1 MTNLYCITRFFAS
14 PSPLI
19 IADKTA
25 FLRNVFTITY
35 LSLVICQSFL
45 SSALFAAPPNQ
56 PELPSVFLG
65 QGTMA
70 GEVTDVSALL
80 QTRLTVATELDPT
93 GDLRGAVGVACF
105 EWSTREDFN
114 DVHRTP
120 FQTATDKSD
129 FIVRAELTGL
139 KPNTT
144 YQYRALYGATPATA
158 QVGPNCSFKTLPGEA
173 INTRVRFIVGS
184 CMNYNKFM
192 HGKLGKASGPLTA
205 TENDKRLGY
214 PSFEAMLNLRPDFF
228 VGTGDIVYYDNPM
241 RVSETIP
248 QLRKCWHEQFCFP
261 RMIDFFRSVPAY
273 WSKDDHDFRF
283 NESDNSTDRQPLP
296 KTGIDMFREQL
307 PLVATG
313 SEKPTYR
320 THRVS
325 KELQIW
331 LSEGRDYRS
340 PNEMADGPG
349 KSLWGVEQ
357 REWLKKTLRESDAKW
372 KILISPTPMVGPDDL
387 SKIDNHADLSGFRH
401 EADAFFSWLME
412 NKIQLVVIC
421 GDRHW
426 QYHSIHPSGVE
437 EFACGALND
446 ENARLG
452 VAAGDKRGSDP
463 MALVR
468 QLYTSPTPNGGFL
481 QITAGAKLV
490 LEHFNSR
497 GERLYRAVK

>member
-1 MTNLYCITRFFAS
+1 MSLTNPSISLAGAIFA
-14 PSPLI
+14 
-19 IADKTA
+19 
-25 FLRNVFTITY
+25 VFKYGLVTSY
-35 LSLVICQSFL
+35 LSLVTCQVLATES
-45 SSALFAAPPNQ
+45 Q
-56 PELPSVFLG
+56 VFPIVLG
-65 QGTMA
+65 QGTMS
-70 GEVTDVSALL
+70 GEVTDSTALL
-80 QTRLTVATELDPT
+80 QTRLTLAAQLDPT
-93 GDLRGAVGVACF
+93 GELPGAVGVACF
-105 EWSTREDFN
+105 EWSTREDF
-114 DVHRTP
+114 HGAHCTP
-120 FQTATDKSD
+120 FQAVSDQSD
-129 FIVRAELTGL
+129 FIVRADLAGL
-139 KPNTT
+139 KPNTI
-144 YQYRALYGATPATA
+144 YHYRARYGATEATTL
-158 QVGPNCSFKTLPGEA
+158 VGPKCSFKTLPGEA
-173 INTRVRFIVGS
+173 IDIPVRFIVGS

-192 HGKLGKASGPLTA
+192 HGKLGKAGGPLTA
-205 TENDKRLGY
+205 TETDKRLGY

-248 QLRKCWHEQFCFP
+248 QLRKCWHEQFRFP
-261 RMIDFFRSVPAY
+261 RLIEFFRSVPAY

-307 PLVATG
+307 PLVAIG
-313 SEKPTYR
+313 SDKPTYR

-387 SKIDNHADLSGFRH
+387 TKIDNHADLSGFRQ
-401 EADAFFSWLME
+401 EADAFFSWLRE
-412 NKIQLVVIC
+412 NKINQLVIIC

-452 VAAGDKRGSDP
+452 VAPGDKGGSDP

-481 QITAGAKLV
+481 QITAGAELV

-497 GERLYRAVK
+497 GERLYRAVKQPSIAAALKQSPN

>member
-1 MTNLYCITRFFAS
+1 MNIARRIFLKLFPLLAWRG
-14 PSPLI
+14 PSL
-19 IADKTA
+19 
-25 FLRNVFTITY
+25 L
-35 LSLVICQSFL
+35 
-45 SSALFAAPPNQ
+45 AA
-56 PELPSVFLG
+56 ESKSERIFLG

-70 GEVTDVSALL
+70 GEVTDSSALL
-80 QTRLTVATELDPT
+80 QTRLTLATQLDT
-93 GDLRGAVGVACF
+93 EGDLPGATGVACF
-105 EWSTREDFN
+105 EWSTREDFS
-114 DVHRTP
+114 DAHRTP
-120 FQTATDKSD
+120 FQPAYDKHD

-144 YQYRALYGATPATA
+144 YHFRAVYGATETTSLTGA
-158 QVGPNCSFKTLPGEA
+158 NCSFKTLPGGA
-173 INTRVRFIVGS
+173 IDTPAHFVVGS

-205 TENDKRLGY
+205 TESDKRLGY
-214 PSFEAMLNLRPDFF
+214 PSFESMLNLRPDFF

-241 RVSETIP
+241 RVSETVP
-248 QLRKCWHEQFCFP
+248 QLRKCWHEQFRFP
-261 RMIDFFRSVPAY
+261 RMIEFFRSVPAY

-296 KTGIDMFREQL
+296 RTGIDMFREQL

-313 SEKPTYR
+313 SDKPTYR

-325 KELQIW
+325 RDLQIW

-349 KSLWGVEQ
+349 KSLWGTEQ
-357 REWLKKTLRESDAKW
+357 REWLKTTLKASDAKW

-387 SKIDNHADLSGFRH
+387 KKIDNHADLSGFRH
-401 EADAFFSWLME
+401 EADAFFAWLKE
-412 NKIQLVVIC
+412 NHVGRLIIIC

-452 VAAGDKRGSDP
+452 IAPGDKDGSDP
-463 MALVR
+463 QALIR

-481 QITAGAKLV
+481 NITAGDELV
-490 LEHFNSR
+490 FEHFNSR
-497 GERLYRAVK
+497 GDRLYRVVK